1 MLIEAGQICL
11 FIYLFFYWLHLIT
24 LEIKRRWR
32 NTKVNI
38 SSLSPLP
45 IAETFLKNFQLHLST
60 QFLAVSKVITV
71 VVSIDAIICF
81 TTSTTVYKTNIHFN
95 YTYML
100 TFFHKKMNH
109 LTEMTRSLEQRRHEA
124 FSVLTHCPITRM
136 TCILSSSVFNRT
148 R

>member
-1 MLIEAGQICL
+1 M
-11 FIYLFFYWLHLIT
+11 
-24 LEIKRRWR
+24 
-32 NTKVNI
+32 KVNI

-71 VVSIDAIICF
+71 MVSIDAIICF

-95 YTYML
+95 YTCML

-109 LTEMTRSLEQRRHEA
+109 LPEMTRSLEQRRQEA
-124 FSVLTHCPITRM
+124 FSVLTHCSITRI
-136 TCILSSSVFNRT
+136 TCILSSSVFNRA